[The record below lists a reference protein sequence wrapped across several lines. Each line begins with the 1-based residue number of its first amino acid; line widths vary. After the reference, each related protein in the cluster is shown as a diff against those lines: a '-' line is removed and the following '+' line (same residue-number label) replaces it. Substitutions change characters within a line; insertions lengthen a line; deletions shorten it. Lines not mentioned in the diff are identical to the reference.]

1 MNRWQAILLPI
12 ADPPGTTVVQA
23 CKPVLLCLMMSFAML
38 PGAAMALGEQDIAAL
53 IRLRP
58 SVVKVEASDDR
69 GNTSVGTGVAVGPG
83 VIATACH
90 VTARATTIRV
100 VNNGERM
107 QVSTQRAQVGRDLCL
122 LDVPGATQVPAVE
135 LRSTPLKPG
144 EELVALGYILGAAPR
159 VSNGTVLRLHP
170 HDGAQVIQSTTPF
183 TSGASG
189 GGLFDREHRLVGVM
203 TFKFRSG
210 IDNQFSLPVDWIR
223 EMMALPAGPDV
234 APLSGHAFWDQPE
247 GALPAFLQ
255 TLRLQA
261 EARWVELESR
271 ARGWIAADARDASA
285 WHALGRAEFE
295 QGRTGDGMA
304 SLIRASTL
312 DSGNLVFLSD
322 LALAQHR
329 QHDEAGYAQTRERLS
344 LIAPAALGALDLRLA
359 RCGSEANPA
368 C

>member
-1 MNRWQAILLPI
+1 MR
-12 ADPPGTTVVQA
+12 A
-23 CKPVLLCLMMSFAML
+23 CKPVLLSVSLSIALL
-38 PGAAMALGEQDIAAL
+38 PGVAMALGEQDIAAL

-58 SVVKVEASDDR
+58 SVLKVEASDER

-83 VIATACH
+83 IIATACH

-100 VNNGERM
+100 VSNGERM
-107 QVSTQRAQVGRDLCL
+107 QVSSQRAQVDRDLCL
-122 LDVPGATQVPAVE
+122 LEVPGATQVPSVE

-210 IDNQFSLPVDWIR
+210 VDNQFSLPVDWIR
-223 EMMALPAGPDV
+223 EMMALPAGSVV
-234 APLSGHAFWDQPE
+234 APLSGHAFWDRPE

-261 EARWVELESR
+261 ESRWGELESR
-271 ARGWIAADARDASA
+271 ARGWVAADARDASA

-295 QGRTGDGMA
+295 QGRTADGMA
-304 SLIRASTL
+304 SLVRASTL
-312 DSGNLVFLSD
+312 DSGNLVFLAD
-322 LALAQHR
+322 LAVAQHR
-329 QHDEAGYAQTRERLS
+329 QHDEAGYARTRERLS
-344 LIAPAALGALDLRLA
+344 LIAPAALGALDLRLSQ
-359 RCGSEANPA
+359 CGSEANSA